1 MRNLYQYFS
10 IKSNFR
16 KIPAFLGILLILI
29 TSTTPSY
36 SADGQT
42 MNTLRISVSV
52 KNEPIKNVFKLIEQ
66 RTPFKIGYNSNVF
79 DSNKSISLNVNNE
92 LVINVLKQ
100 LLSGYQGSVQQVD
113 DEHILLKV
121 EKQKPVAI
129 VPAKQV
135 SNAAPTRISGTV
147 KDEQGEAL
155 PGATVLVKELN
166 KATMV
171 GPDGTFEISVPAGT
185 YNLTV
190 SFVSYV
196 TLNLSK
202 VTVKDGENAPLNI
215 TLKAE
220 TGSLNEVIVVGYG
233 TQKRANAT
241 GAVDQITAKNLEN
254 RPITNLTQGL
264 QGLLPNLNLRML
276 DGKPTQSPS
285 YNIRGTTS
293 IGQGGSALVLI
304 DGFEGD
310 PSLLNPNDIETVSIL
325 KDAAS
330 AAIYGARGVF
340 GVVLITTKKGQKG
353 QTNVTYSTNFAF
365 KAPVTRPDYVT
376 DGYTWAKMF
385 AEAFVNGDGAFPQNA
400 NKTQKFS
407 QAYLDEFKRRVESGQ
422 PYNEVEV
429 NPTTG
434 EYTYYGSTDY
444 YKALYKDHNTA
455 YENNLSVSGGSD
467 KATYLVS
474 GRMLNQTGLFRYNSD
489 DYNMKNLRARGSVQV
504 FPWLSFENNTDYSA
518 MKYHNPINVGE
529 GGGIWR
535 NIADEGKPTMPLFN
549 PDGSL
554 TFASAYTVGD
564 FIYGKNG
571 LDTRREVLRNIASL
585 RSKFFNNKFRIN
597 ADFTFRNTNEDRNQ
611 RRVQVPYSNSKGVTG
626 YVGTT
631 TNDLLFDTRKTRYLA
646 TNIYTEYEN
655 RFGNDHYFKA
665 MVGYNY
671 EQSTYNRVA
680 VQRNGILFEDAM
692 DPNLTVG
699 QYITPT
705 GGTGGYERWVIS
717 GGFSRL
723 NYSFKDRYLLEV
735 NARYDGSSKFP
746 SYQRFGFFPSVSA
759 GWRINNEPFWK
770 VSEKLV
776 SDLKLR
782 ASYGSLGN
790 GNIPS
795 YRFVEN
801 FLINQSGVILNG
813 TRPATTRLEF
823 VLPDGLT
830 WETSTTTN
838 VGLDLAML
846 AGRLSF
852 SGDIY
857 SRKTTDMFTSAI
869 TPPAVFGADA
879 PKGNYANLT
888 TRGWELSLAWN
899 DRIGT
904 GKNPFSYNVR
914 LTLADNKTKIDKYN
928 NPDKLLSDY
937 YEGQT
942 LGEIWGYETE
952 GFFIDAADIASH
964 AKQDPQMRASPSGLW
979 FPGDIKLRDLN
990 GDGLIN
996 VGENKVGKS
1005 GDRRII
1011 GNSAPRYTYGINLGA
1026 NWHNFSFSTFF
1037 QGVGK
1042 QQWYPSTETEMFW
1055 GQYNRPYNNIPK
1067 FHLGN
1072 MWTPENTNAY
1082 FPRTMSRAA
1091 SSNTNRTLG
1100 VAQTRYLQNV
1110 AYLRMKNLQ
1119 IGYTL
1124 PAKWLSRIGARSAKV
1139 FFSGENLFTYS
1150 PMYKIV
1156 KNTID
1161 VENAVPVDQ
1170 DLNPNATN
1178 GDGYN
1183 YPILK
1188 SYSLGLNIGF

>member
-1 MRNLYQYFS
+1 M
-10 IKSNFR
+10 
-16 KIPAFLGILLILI
+16 
-29 TSTTPSY
+29 
-36 SADGQT
+36 
-42 MNTLRISVSV
+42 
-52 KNEPIKNVFKLIEQ
+52 
-66 RTPFKIGYNSNVF
+66 
-79 DSNKSISLNVNNE
+79 
-92 LVINVLKQ
+92 
-100 LLSGYQGSVQQVD
+100 
-113 DEHILLKV
+113 
-121 EKQKPVAI
+121 EK
-129 VPAKQV
+129 
-135 SNAAPTRISGTV
+135 ISGVSLSNTKQNPGTISGKIV
-147 KDEQGEAL
+147 DEKGEPL
-155 PGATVLVKELN
+155 PGASIVIKELN
-166 KATMV
+166 KVVQANN
-171 GPDGTFEISVPAGT
+171 DGSYSVSVPAGNYSVAISFISYT
-185 YNLTV
+185 TATLTKIAV
-190 SFVSYV
+190 KAGETTPLNV
-196 TLNLSK
+196 TLK
-202 VTVKDGENAPLNI
+202 G
-215 TLKAE
+215 E
-220 TGSLNEVIVVGYG
+220 TGSLNEVLVVGYG
-233 TQKRANAT
+233 TQKRENAT
-241 GAVDQITAKNLEN
+241 GAVDQITSKSLEN
-254 RPITNLTQGL
+254 RPISNLTQGL
-264 QGLLPNLNLRML
+264 QGLLPNLNLKMM

-293 IGQGGSALVLI
+293 IGQGGSALILI

-310 PSLLNPNDIETVSIL
+310 PSLLNPNDIESVSIL

-340 GVVLITTKKGQKG
+340 GVVLITTKKAEKG
-353 QTNVTYSTNFAF
+353 RTNVSYSTNYAI
-365 KAPVTRPDYVT
+365 KSPLQVPDFVT

-422 PYNEVEV
+422 PYNQVEV

-444 YKALYKDHNTA
+444 YAELYKKNTA
-455 YENNLSVSGGSD
+455 AFENNLSVSGGSD
-467 KATYLVS
+467 KASFLVS
-474 GRMLNQTGLFRYNSD
+474 GRFLSQDGLFRYNSD
-489 DYNMKNLRARGSVQV
+489 DYDMKNIRARGSVQV
-504 FPWLSFENNTDYSA
+504 FPWLSIENNADYSI
-518 MKYHNPINVGE
+518 MNYHNPINVGE

-549 PDGSL
+549 PDGTL

-564 FIYGKNG
+564 FFYGKNG
-571 LDTRREVLRNIASL
+571 IDTKREVFRNITGL
-585 RSKFFNNKFRIN
+585 RSNFFDNKFRVN
-597 ADFTFRNTNEDRNQ
+597 ADFTFRNTNNDKEQ
-611 RRVQVPYSNSKGVTG
+611 KRVQVPYSSTRGVTSF
-626 YVGTT
+626 VGTT
-631 TNDLLFDTRKTRYLA
+631 TNDLLFDLRETNYLA
-646 TNIYTEYEN
+646 TNIYAEYEN
-655 RFGNDHYFKA
+655 RFGSDHYLKA

-680 VQRNGILFEDAM
+680 VQRNGIIFEDAT
-692 DPNLTVG
+692 DLNLALG
-699 QYITPT
+699 QSITT
-705 GGTGGYERWVIS
+705 GGGYEQWAIL

-723 NYSFKDRYLLEV
+723 NYSLKDRYLVEV

-746 SYQRFGFFPSVSA
+746 ADQRYGFFPSVSA
-759 GWRINNEPFWK
+759 GWRINKEPFWK
-770 VSEKLV
+770 VSDKFI

-790 GNIPS
+790 GNIAS
-795 YRFVEN
+795 YAFQEQFN
-801 FLINQSGVILNG
+801 ISQSGQILNG
-813 TRPATTRLEF
+813 SRPQTTRNPA
-823 VLPDGLT
+823 VLPEGLT
-830 WETSTTTN
+830 WETSTTSN
-838 VGLDLAML
+838 FGLDLTML
-846 AGRLSF
+846 SGRLTF
-852 SGDIY
+852 NGDAYI
-857 SRKTTDMFTSAI
+857 RKTTDMFTTGL
-869 TPPAVFGADA
+869 TPPAVFGADV

-888 TRGWELSLAWN
+888 TRGWEVSVSWN
-899 DRIGT
+899 DRFGNEN
-904 GKNPFSYNVR
+904 KPFKYNVR

-928 NPDKLLSDY
+928 NPDKLLNDY

-952 GFFIDAADIASH
+952 GFFINEADIASH
-964 AKQDPQMRASPSGLW
+964 AKQDPQMRASPTGRW

-1011 GNSAPRYTYGINLGA
+1011 GNSAPRYMYGINLGA
-1026 NWHNFSFSTFF
+1026 DWNNIFFSVFF

-1055 GQYNRPYNNIPK
+1055 GQYNRPYNNIPT

-1110 AYLRMKNLQ
+1110 AYLRMKNIQ
-1119 IGYTL
+1119 VGYNL
-1124 PAKWLSRIGARSAKV
+1124 PTKWVNRIGARTAKV

-1150 PMYKIV
+1150 PMYKVV

-1161 VENAVPVDQ
+1161 VENAVPADQ
-1170 DLNPNATN
+1170 DINNNPTN

-1183 YPILK
+1183 YPLMK
-1188 SYSLGLNIGF
+1188 SISFGLNIGF

>member
-1 MRNLYQYFS
+1 MKKNLLFKLKAIS
-10 IKSNFR
+10 CASV
-16 KIPAFLGILLILI
+16 AFLC
-29 TSTTPSY
+29 
-36 SADGQT
+36 A
-42 MNTLRISVSV
+42 
-52 KNEPIKNVFKLIEQ
+52 NVIPVQAIAAIRL
-66 RTPFKIGYNSNVF
+66 S
-79 DSNKSISLNVNNE
+79 DSPYFVNKQE
-92 LVINVLKQ
+92 
-100 LLSGYQGSVQQVD
+100 SG
-113 DEHILLKV
+113 
-121 EKQKPVAI
+121 
-129 VPAKQV
+129 
-135 SNAAPTRISGTV
+135 TISGKV
-147 KDEQGEAL
+147 VDEKGESL
-155 PGATVLVKELN
+155 PGATVIIKELN
-166 KATMV
+166 KV
-171 GPDGTFEISVPAGT
+171 VISGNDGTFSVNVPVGT
-185 YNLTV
+185 YNITV
-190 SFVSYV
+190 NYISYASL
-196 TLNLSK
+196 TLNRI
-202 VTVKDGENAPLNI
+202 VVKAGENTPLNI

-220 TGSLNEVIVVGYG
+220 TGTLNELIIVGYG

-241 GAVDQITAKNLEN
+241 GAVDQISSKNLDN

-264 QGLLPNLNLRML
+264 QGQLPNLNIKML

-293 IGQGGSALVLI
+293 IGQGGSALILI

-340 GVVLITTKKGQKG
+340 GVVLITTKKGEKG
-353 QTNVTYSTNFAF
+353 RTSVSYSSNYAI
-365 KAPVTRPDYVT
+365 KSPVTRPDFVT

-385 AEAFVNGDGAFPQNA
+385 SEAFVNGDGAFPQNA

-444 YKALYKDHNTA
+444 YAALYKKNTVA
-455 YENNLSVSGGSD
+455 LENNLSVSGGSD
-467 KATYLVS
+467 KATFLVS
-474 GRMLNQTGLFRYNSD
+474 GRFLKQDGLFRYNSD
-489 DYNMKNLRARGSVQV
+489 DYDMKNLRARGSIQV
-504 FPWLSFENNTDYSA
+504 FPWLSVENNADFSS
-518 MKYHNPINVGE
+518 MNYHNPINVGE

-571 LDTRREVLRNIASL
+571 IDTRKEVFRNITGL
-585 RSKFFNNKFRIN
+585 RTNFFKNKFRVN
-597 ADFTFRNTNEDRNQ
+597 ADFTFRNTDNNRDQ
-611 RRVQVPYSNSKGVTG
+611 KRVQVPYSNFKGVTSF
-626 YVGTT
+626 VGTT
-631 TNDLLFDTRKTRYLA
+631 TNDLAFDLRETRYLA
-646 TNIYTEYEN
+646 TNIYSEFEN
-655 RFGNDHYFKA
+655 RFGTDHYFKA

-680 VQRNGILFEDAM
+680 VQRNGIIFEDAT
-692 DPNLTVG
+692 DLNLALG
-699 QYITPT
+699 QAITT
-705 GGTGGYERWVIS
+705 GGGYEQWAIL

-723 NYSFKDRYLLEV
+723 NYSFKDRYLVEV

-746 SYQRFGFFPSVSA
+746 SNQRYGFFPSVSA

-770 VSEKLV
+770 VSNQLI

-790 GNIPS
+790 GNIAS
-795 YRFVEN
+795 YAFQEIFN
-801 FLINQSGVILNG
+801 ISQSGVILNG
-813 TRPATTRLEF
+813 VRPQTTRNPG
-823 VLPDGLT
+823 VLPDELT

-838 VGLDLAML
+838 VGLDLTML
-846 AGRLSF
+846 SGRLSF
-852 SGDIY
+852 SGDAYI
-857 SRKTTDMFTSAI
+857 RKTTDMFTFGL
-869 TPPAVFGADA
+869 TPPAVFGASV
-879 PKGNYANLT
+879 PKGNYADLT
-888 TRGWELSLAWN
+888 TRGWEVSFSWN
-899 DRIGT
+899 DKF
-904 GKNPFSYNVR
+904 GKKESPFSYNIR
-914 LTLADNKTKIDKYN
+914 ITLADNKTKIDKYN

-942 LGEIWGYETE
+942 IGEIWGYETE

-990 GDGLIN
+990 GDGYIN
-996 VGENKVGKS
+996 VGENKANKS

-1026 NWHNFSFSTFF
+1026 SWHNIFFSTFF

-1072 MWTPENTNAY
+1072 MWTPDNTDAY

-1110 AYLRMKNLQ
+1110 AYIRMKNLQ
-1119 IGYTL
+1119 IGYNL
-1124 PAKWLSRIGARSAKV
+1124 PSKWINRLGMRTAKLY
-1139 FFSGENLFTYS
+1139 FSGENLFTYS

-1161 VENAVPVDQ
+1161 VENAVPSDQ
-1170 DLNPNATN
+1170 DLNAGSTN

-1183 YPILK
+1183 YPLLK
-1188 SYSLGLNIGF
+1188 SYSFGLNIGF

>member
-1 MRNLYQYFS
+1 MNME
-10 IKSNFR
+10 KS
-16 KIPAFLGILLILI
+16 
-29 TSTTPSY
+29 
-36 SADGQT
+36 
-42 MNTLRISVSV
+42 
-52 KNEPIKNVFKLIEQ
+52 
-66 RTPFKIGYNSNVF
+66 
-79 DSNKSISLNVNNE
+79 
-92 LVINVLKQ
+92 
-100 LLSGYQGSVQQVD
+100 LLSKLKFMVCVCFALLCANVIPMQAIAAARSVNLPYRVS
-113 DEHILLKV
+113 
-121 EKQKPVAI
+121 KQE
-129 VPAKQV
+129 
-135 SNAAPTRISGTV
+135 SGTISGKV
-147 KDEQGEAL
+147 VDEKGEPL
-155 PGATVLVKELN
+155 PGATVTVKELN
-166 KATMV
+166 KVVISTI
-171 GPDGTFEISVPAGT
+171 DGAFKVSVPVGT
-185 YNLTV
+185 YNVTA
-190 SFVSYV
+190 SYVSYATV
-196 TLNLSK
+196 TLNK
-202 VTVKDGENAPLNI
+202 IVVKAGENTPLSF
-215 TLKAE
+215 TLKGE
-220 TGSLNEVIVVGYG
+220 TGTLNELSVVGYG

-241 GAVDQITAKNLEN
+241 GAVDQVSAKNLEN

-264 QGLLPNLNLRML
+264 QGLLPNLNLKML
-276 DGKPTQSPS
+276 DGKPTQSPI

-293 IGQGGSALVLI
+293 IGQGGSALILI

-340 GVVLITTKKGQKG
+340 GVVLITTKKGEKG
-353 QTNVTYSTNFAF
+353 RTNISYSTNYAI
-365 KAPVTRPDYVT
+365 KSPVTRPDFVT
-376 DGYTWAKMF
+376 DGYTWSKMF

-407 QAYLDEFKRRVESGQ
+407 QAYLDEFKRRAESGQ

-434 EYTYYGSTDY
+434 EYTYYGNTDY
-444 YKALYKDHNTA
+444 YAALYKNNTSA
-455 YENNLSVSGGSD
+455 FDNNLSVSGGSD
-467 KATYLVS
+467 KATFLVS
-474 GRMLNQTGLFRYNSD
+474 GRFLNQPGLFRYNSD
-489 DYNMKNLRARGSVQV
+489 DYDMKNLRARGSVQV
-504 FPWLSFENNTDYSA
+504 LPWLNVENNIDYSI
-518 MKYHNPINVGE
+518 MNYHNPLNVGE

-571 LDTRREVLRNIASL
+571 FDTRKEVLRNITSL
-585 RSKFFNNKFRIN
+585 RSNFFNNKFRVN
-597 ADFTFRNTNEDRNQ
+597 ADFTFRNSDNNRNQ
-611 RRVQVPYSNSKGVTG
+611 RRVQVPYSNFKGVTAF
-626 YVGTT
+626 VGTT
-631 TNDLLFDTRKTRYLA
+631 TNDLTYDLRETKYLA
-646 TNIYTEYEN
+646 TNIYGEYEN
-655 RFGNDHYFKA
+655 RFGDHYLKA
-665 MVGYNY
+665 MLGYNY
-671 EQSTYNRVA
+671 EQSTYKRVA

-692 DPNLTVG
+692 DPGLTVG
-699 QYITPT
+699 QYLTPS
-705 GGTGGYERWVIS
+705 GGTGGFEEWVLL
-717 GGFSRL
+717 GGVSRL
-723 NYSFKDRYLLEV
+723 NYSFKDKYLVEV
-735 NARYDGSSKFP
+735 DARYDGSSKFP
-746 SYQRFGFFPSVSA
+746 SYQRYGFFPSVSL
-759 GWRINNEPFWK
+759 GWRINNESFWK
-770 VSEKLV
+770 VSDKLI

-801 FLINQSGVILNG
+801 FNLSQSGVILNG
-813 TRPATTRLEF
+813 TRPQTTQLDF
-823 VLPDGLT
+823 VLPENLT

-838 VGLDLAML
+838 VGLDLSML
-846 AGRLSF
+846 SGKLSF
-852 SGDIY
+852 TGDVY
-857 SRKTTDMFTSAI
+857 LRKTTDMFIPAL
-869 TPPAVFGADA
+869 TPPAVFGAAA
-879 PKGNYANLT
+879 PRGNYGDLT
-888 TRGWELSLAWN
+888 TRGFELSLTWN
-899 DRIGT
+899 DKIGNSS
-904 GKNPFSYNVR
+904 KPFSYNVR

-928 NPDKLLSDY
+928 NPDKLISDY

-964 AKQDPQMRASPSGLW
+964 AKQDPQMRASPTGLW

-990 GDGLIN
+990 GDGFIN

-1026 NWHNFSFSTFF
+1026 NWHNFFFSTFF

-1072 MWTPENTNAY
+1072 MWTPENTDAY

-1091 SSNTNRTLG
+1091 SNNTNRTLG

-1110 AYLRMKNLQ
+1110 AYLRMKNIQ
-1119 IGYTL
+1119 VGYTL
-1124 PAKWLSRIGARSAKV
+1124 PTKWTNSIGARSV
-1139 FFSGENLFTYS
+1139 RVYFSGENLFTYS

-1161 VENAVPVDQ
+1161 VENAVPSDQ
-1170 DLNPNATN
+1170 DLNANSTN

-1183 YPILK
+1183 YPLLK
-1188 SYSLGLNIGF
+1188 SYSFGLNVSF